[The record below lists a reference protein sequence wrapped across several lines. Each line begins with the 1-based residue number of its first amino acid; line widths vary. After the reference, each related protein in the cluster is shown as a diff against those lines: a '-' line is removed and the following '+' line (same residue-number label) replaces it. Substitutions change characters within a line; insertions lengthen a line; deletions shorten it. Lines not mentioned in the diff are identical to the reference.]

1 VNGAVA
7 VWPKI
12 RLEFR
17 QFGNNPTGEFDMPRL
32 ALLALAGA
40 SIFATTMPFA
50 ISVQAD
56 DTGMATSL
64 HAVRREGGRLCL
76 VDHWHSGSGDGS
88 TKARAQNAAI
98 RSWSGFT
105 NFEFGSDWARY
116 GLAASK
122 SVRYS
127 KSDSGWSAYIEA
139 RPCRR

>member
-1 VNGAVA
+1 MS
-7 VWPKI
+7 
-12 RLEFR
+12 RR
-17 QFGNNPTGEFDMPRL
+17 

-40 SIFATTMPFA
+40 SIFATTMISA
-50 ISVQAD
+50 VSVQAD

-64 HAVRREGGRLCL
+64 HSVRREGGRPCL

-88 TKARAQNAAI
+88 TKARAQSAAI

-105 NFEFGSDWARY
+105 NFEYGSDWARY

-122 SVRYS
+122 SIRYT

-139 RPCRR
+139 RACRR